1 MAKLQI
7 HLSRNLRR
15 TVLRGHPWIYK
26 DAIANAPAN
35 ITRAQQCQV
44 LDGKNEHLAWA
55 YYDPHSPL
63 RLRILSLEKK
73 PPTPELFDSRF
84 QLALLL
90 RKAVISENTDC
101 FRLFNGEGD
110 LLPGLICDVY
120 KNIAVLQFDG
130 QGANE
135 FWDKPRIAEWLLREK
150 VCLTVVE
157 KLRRHTEGGILHLGG
172 ETISPDTQN
181 EIIATEHGVKF
192 KVNLEKGQKTGFFLD
207 QRENRKYIQSISKGM
222 SVLNLFS
229 YSGGFSVYAG
239 LGGAKK
245 VASLDIAEGAI
256 ELAKQ
261 NWALNGLDP
270 ALHTGLCVDVFE
282 YINTTEDVW
291 DHIIVDPPSM
301 GHSEEHK
308 DRAKMKYIELFSVVA
323 KKIKTNGQLSVSS
336 CSSHVS
342 FEDFFEIINESLSI
356 AKKRG
361 RILRVSGQGPDHV
374 FPHSCHELRYLKF
387 VHLVLS

>member
-1 MAKLQI
+1 MSKLQI
-7 HLSRNLRR
+7 HLNRNLRR

-26 DAIANAPAN
+26 DAITGSQN
-35 ITRAQQCQV
+35 IAKAQLCQV
-44 LDGKNEHLAWA
+44 MDGKNEPLAWA

-63 RLRILSLEKK
+63 RLRILSLDKK
-73 PPTPELFDSRF
+73 PPTFEIFESRF
-84 QLALLL
+84 AQALQI
-90 RKAVISENTDC
+90 RKAVISADTNSY
-101 FRLFNGEGD
+101 RLFNGEGD

-120 KNIAVLQFDG
+120 NKIAVLQFDG

-135 FWDKPRIAEWLLREK
+135 FWEKSRIAEWLLKEK
-150 VCLTVVE
+150 VCLTVIE
-157 KLRRHTEGGILHLGG
+157 KLRRHTEGGIIHLAGLP
-172 ETISPDTQN
+172 ISQETQN
-181 EIIATEHGVKF
+181 EIIATEHGIHF

-207 QRENRKYIQSISKGM
+207 QRENRKYIQSVSKGL

-239 LGGAKK
+239 MGGAKK

-256 ELAKQ
+256 DLANE
-261 NWALNGLDP
+261 NWLLNGLDP
-270 ALHTGLCVDVFE
+270 AMHTGLCVDVFE
-282 YINTTEDVW
+282 YINKTQDVW

-308 DRAKMKYIELFSVVA
+308 DRAKTKYIELFSAVA
-323 KKIKTNGQLSVSS
+323 KKIKPLGQLSVSS

-342 FEDFFEIINESLSI
+342 FEDFFEIISESLSI
-356 AKKRG
+356 AKRRG
-361 RILRVSGQGPDHV
+361 RILRVSGQGPDHL

-387 VHLVLS
+387 VHLILN

>member
-1 MAKLQI
+1 MSKLQI
-7 HLSRNLRR
+7 HLNRNLRR

-26 DAIANAPAN
+26 DAINGAPNVAK
-35 ITRAQQCQV
+35 AQLCQV
-44 LDGKNEHLAWA
+44 LDGKNEPLAWA

-63 RLRILSLEKK
+63 RLRILSLDKK
-73 PPTPELFDSRF
+73 PPTFETFEARF
-84 QLALLL
+84 KQAVQI
-90 RKAVISENTDC
+90 RRAVISENTDSY
-101 FRLFNGEGD
+101 RLFNGEGD

-120 KNIAVLQFDG
+120 NKIAVLQFDG

-135 FWDKPRIAEWLLREK
+135 FWDKKRIADWLIKEK
-150 VCLTVVE
+150 VCLTVIE
-157 KLRRHTEGGILHLGG
+157 KLRRHTEGGILLLAG
-172 ETISPDTQN
+172 EPISVETQN
-181 EIIATEHGVKF
+181 ETIATEHGIKF

-207 QRENRKYIQSISKGM
+207 QRENRKYIQSVSKGM

-239 LGGAKK
+239 IGGAVK

-256 ELAKQ
+256 DLAEQ

-270 ALHTGLCVDVFE
+270 EKHTGLCVDVFE
-282 YINTTEDVW
+282 YINTTHDIW

-308 DRAKMKYIELFSVVA
+308 DRAKTKYIELFSAVA
-323 KKIKTNGQLSVSS
+323 KKIKPQGQLSVSS

-342 FEDFFEIINESLSI
+342 FDDFFEIINESLSV
-356 AKKRG
+356 AKRRG
-361 RILRVSGQGPDHV
+361 RILRVSGQGPDHL

-387 VHLVLS
+387 VHLILN